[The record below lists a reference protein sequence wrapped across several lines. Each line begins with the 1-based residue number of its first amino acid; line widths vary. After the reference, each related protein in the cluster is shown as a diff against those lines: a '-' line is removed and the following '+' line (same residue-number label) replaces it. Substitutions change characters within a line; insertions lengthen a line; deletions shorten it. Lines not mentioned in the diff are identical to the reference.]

1 MRYLLVKGVASVQD
15 VVLNGVRLCC
25 VPAKQGLNLHEAYF
39 VAQDGTLY
47 IRLFAHSD
55 LQLDVVTR

>member
-1 MRYLLVKGVASVQD
+1 MKGVASVQD
-15 VVLNGVRLCC
+15 VVLNGVRLRC